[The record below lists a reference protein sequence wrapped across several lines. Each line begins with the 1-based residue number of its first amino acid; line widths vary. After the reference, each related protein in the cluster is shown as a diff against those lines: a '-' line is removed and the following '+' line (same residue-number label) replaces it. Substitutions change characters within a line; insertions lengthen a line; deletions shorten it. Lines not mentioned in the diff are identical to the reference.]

1 VFIGVGQFATERRF
15 LPRSAANPA
24 KDSTFIQRTCIFAG
38 DKTKYMYRKRLF
50 WLFLPILPILALDRW
65 TKAWATAHLM
75 NAYPRS
81 YQGDV
86 FRLQYALNEGAFLSL
101 GADLH
106 EGIRY
111 WVLAILPV
119 AVLLYICY
127 YAITAPTMTPWSQ
140 AAFGFILGGGGSNI
154 YDRIAAGHV
163 VDFMNMGIGN
173 LRTGIFNVA
182 DVAIMTGLV
191 MMVATIFSKPPV
203 VEEKDT
209 EVPAESL
216 DSGDGPEQEEG
227 SESPK

>member
-1 VFIGVGQFATERRF
+1 
-15 LPRSAANPA
+15 
-24 KDSTFIQRTCIFAG
+24 
-38 DKTKYMYRKRLF
+38 MYWKRLF
-50 WLFLPILPILALDRW
+50 WLFLPILPVLGLDRW
-65 TKAWATAHLM
+65 TKAWATAHLLH
-75 NAYPRS
+75 AYPRS

-140 AAFGFILGGGGSNI
+140 VAFGFILGGGGSNI
-154 YDRIAAGHV
+154 YDRIAQGHV

-182 DVAIMTGLV
+182 DVAIMTGLF
-191 MMVATIFSKPPV
+191 MMVATMFSKPRTA
-203 VEEKDT
+203 EGKDT
-209 EVPAESL
+209 EVAAKSP
-216 DSGDGPEQEEG
+216 DSEGGMGQEEG
-227 SESPK
+227 SESPE

>member
-1 VFIGVGQFATERRF
+1 
-15 LPRSAANPA
+15 
-24 KDSTFIQRTCIFAG
+24 
-38 DKTKYMYRKRLF
+38 MYWKRLF
-50 WLFLPILPILALDRW
+50 WLFLPILPVLGLDRW
-65 TKAWATAHLM
+65 TKVWATAHLLH
-75 NAYPRS
+75 AYPRS

-140 AAFGFILGGGGSNI
+140 VAFGFILGGGGSNI
-154 YDRIAAGHV
+154 YDRIAQGHV

-182 DVAIMTGLV
+182 DVAIMTGLF
-191 MMVATIFSKPPV
+191 MMVATMFSKPRPA
-203 VEEKDT
+203 EGKDT
-209 EVPAESL
+209 EVSTESP
-216 DSGDGPEQEEG
+216 DNEGGAGQGEG